1 MQTYLTQLKSLL
13 DKYYAFF
20 IFLISF
26 TGMFGS
32 LYFSEI
38 INLAPCSLCYIQR
51 GLMYP
56 VVFLAIFVT
65 TFEFKRFKPWMF
77 LIFTIPGILTAI
89 YNIGVQ
95 LTGSE
100 SALCALTEK
109 SCAIVDLIHI
119 GPFSFS
125 IPFLSLVGFSM
136 VTGIVLI
143 KMWIDW
149 KKVEDKS
156 DYKVIE

>member
-1 MQTYLTQLKSLL
+1 MKKYISQAKILL
-13 DKYYAFF
+13 SKYYAFL
-20 IFLISF
+20 IFLVAF

-56 VVFLAIFVT
+56 IVFLALIVT
-65 TFEFKRFKPWMF
+65 TLEFKRFKPWMF
-77 LIFTIPGILTAI
+77 LVFAIPGVLVAI

-100 SALCALTEK
+100 SALCVFTEK
-109 SCAIVDLIHI
+109 SCAIIDLIHI

-125 IPFLSLVGFSM
+125 IPFLSFVGFSSIIL
-136 VTGIVLI
+136 IVLI
-143 KMWIDW
+143 KMWIDSKNS
-149 KKVEDKS
+149 KKSEVN
-156 DYKVIE
+156 VIE